1 MDRAGLDAASSALE
15 RRGCILVGATVRD
28 RAIVPGE
35 IDFAA
40 EPPIGC
46 TDVREAVDE
55 VSRELRA
62 RLVKPLVGRPAG
74 GDAGPTSP

>member
-1 MDRAGLDAASSALE
+1 MYRAGLDAASSALE
-15 RRGCILVGATVRD
+15 RRGCILVGATVR

-46 TDVREAVDE
+46 TDVRDAVDE

-74 GDAGPTSP
+74 GDAGPTSS